1 MAAASIVK
9 EVPFIGD
16 LPSEGQEYLAQHK
29 VINDTGNS
37 VAPP

>member
-9 EVPFIGD
+9 EVPLVGG
-16 LPSEGQEYLAQHK
+16 LRSKSQEYIAQHK